1 MHANLDAFF
10 DASSQWQAEFVLLRE
25 LVLSCGLDETL
36 KWGKPCYSLDGRNVV
51 LLHGFKQYCALLF
64 FKGALLKDT
73 QKMLIQQTENV
84 QAARQMR
91 FTSVADIRR
100 QRAVLKA
107 YLVEA
112 MALEKAGRKVVMK
125 MAEAF
130 ERPPELAQA
139 LAQAS
144 ALKTAFEALTP
155 GRQRAYILHIAAAK
169 QEKTRWSR
177 VERCT
182 PAILADKGLN
192 EKARARAQAPLPVR
206 PSDLS

>member
-1 MHANLDAFF
+1 MHSEVDAFV
-10 DASSQWQAEFVLLRE
+10 DHSSQWQAEFAVLRE

-36 KWGKPCYSLDGRNVV
+36 KWGKPCYTLDGRNVV
-51 LLHGFKQYCALLF
+51 LLHGFKDYCAMLF
-64 FKGALLKDT
+64 FKGALLQDE
-73 QKMLIQQTENV
+73 QRILIQQTENV

-107 YLVEA
+107 YVVEA

-125 MAEAF
+125 KAEAF

-139 LAQAS
+139 LAHAP

-169 QEKTRWSR
+169 QAKTRWSR

-182 PAILADKGLN
+182 PAILAGKGPN
-192 EKARARAQAPLPVR
+192 E
-206 PSDLS
+206 